1 MPIMRAARPEAKQR
15 IGDRLYSI
23 IQERQGKL
31 AAKIVGMLLEGFSE
45 PDLEHLLTN
54 EHQLNEEVESAVYL
68 LKIQDSDTSDWSRLE
83 CNRALQEL
91 EYALYSEPPHC
102 ANASWSIA
110 DLAMLSSWRNLI
122 GGRAKIIR
130 RLIDLLDGN
139 PWESKNA
146 ALCLGNLC
154 CDCPINQVIIGT
166 TTIGTRTIFSG
177 LVRLVLHS
185 KDETTKIFA
194 CLAINNL
201 ACNIENAHN
210 ICLFPFA
217 IPGAI
222 KSKYMIVSEFSA
234 GT

>member
-1 MPIMRAARPEAKQR
+1 MRAARPEAKQR
-15 IGDRLYSI
+15 IGDRL
-23 IQERQGKL
+23 
-31 AAKIVGMLLEGFSE
+31 
-45 PDLEHLLTN
+45 
-54 EHQLNEEVESAVYL
+54 EVESAVYL
-68 LKIQDSDTSDWSRLE
+68 LKIQDSDTSDWSR
-83 CNRALQEL
+83 
-91 EYALYSEPPHC
+91 
-102 ANASWSIA
+102 
-110 DLAMLSSWRNLI
+110 RNLI